1 MLESIVNQ
9 FGEEVFDRLP
19 ELRYQVISKWFY
31 IIFQKNQHKIAK
43 NVWYNKILSK
53 SFVGVVV
60 KI

>member
-31 IIFQKNQHKIAK
+31 IILQKINIRLLKMCDTTK
-43 NVWYNKILSK
+43 V
-53 SFVGVVV
+53 
-60 KI
+60 